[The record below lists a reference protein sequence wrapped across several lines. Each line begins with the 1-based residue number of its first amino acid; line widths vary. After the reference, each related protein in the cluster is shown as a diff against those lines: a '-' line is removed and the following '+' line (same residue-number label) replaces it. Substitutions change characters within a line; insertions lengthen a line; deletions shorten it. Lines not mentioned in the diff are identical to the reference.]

1 MRAFLFTLIAF
12 AVLLHAENQAAPD
25 SAKTAKS
32 SGLLEALFAVEP
44 DESIAKGH
52 ILTGATF
59 SLIQGS
65 TDDDALDIIIG
76 DIYKAEGSMFSI
88 EAFGGYFIRDA
99 LALGI
104 RGGYSRTKFDIDFTL
119 LEDLGD
125 LKQHRQYVSNGFFL
139 QPFVKNYLK
148 VLDSRTVYLFNETSV
163 SFGYSYGI
171 SQTDD
176 GEDLNKTRSNTWSIR
191 IGLDPGLCIMILNG
205 VAIETSVGLLGFT
218 TSVIEVEENNE
229 THSEVVYNIANF
241 SINLLALD
249 LSLVYFF

>member
-1 MRAFLFTLIAF
+1 MLFR
-12 AVLLHAENQAAPD
+12 
-25 SAKTAKS
+25 S
-32 SGLLEALFAVEP
+32 
-44 DESIAKGH
+44 
-52 ILTGATF
+52 
-59 SLIQGS
+59 QGS
-65 TDDDALDIIIG
+65 SNDDALNIIIG
-76 DIYKAEGSMFSI
+76 DIYKGEGSMFSI
-88 EAFGGYFIRDA
+88 EAFSGYFIRDA
-99 LALGI
+99 LALGV
-104 RGGYSRTKFDIDFTL
+104 RGGYTRTRFDIDFTL

-125 LKQHRQYVSNGFFL
+125 LKQHRQYVSNGFFV

-148 VLDSRTVYLFNETSV
+148 VLDSKTVYLFNETSV

-171 SQTDD
+171 SQTDN
-176 GEDLNKTRSNTWSIR
+176 GEDLSKTRSNTWTIR

-218 TSVIEVEENNE
+218 TSAIEIEENNE

>member
-1 MRAFLFTLIAF
+1 MRAFLFSLIAF
-12 AVLLHAENQAAPD
+12 AVLLHAENQATPD
-25 SAKTAKS
+25 SAKNAKS

-99 LALGI
+99 LAIGI
-104 RGGYSRTKFDIDFTL
+104 RGGYSHTKFNIDFTL

-148 VLDSRTVYLFNETSV
+148 VLDSRTVYLFLRLFV
-163 SFGYSYGI
+163 
-171 SQTDD
+171 
-176 GEDLNKTRSNTWSIR
+176 R
-191 IGLDPGLCIMILNG
+191 
-205 VAIETSVGLLGFT
+205 
-218 TSVIEVEENNE
+218 
-229 THSEVVYNIANF
+229 NF
-241 SINLLALD
+241 AD
-249 LSLVYFF
+249 R